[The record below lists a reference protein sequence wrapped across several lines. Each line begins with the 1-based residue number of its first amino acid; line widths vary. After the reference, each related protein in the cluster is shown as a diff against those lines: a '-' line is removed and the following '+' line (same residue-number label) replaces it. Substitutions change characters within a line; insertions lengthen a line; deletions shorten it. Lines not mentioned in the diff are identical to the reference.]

1 MWLGLTLQWR
11 AGSCWNA
18 DAFKICIARRNLC
31 WRLYNALLTCGTAL
45 QINPLTHLLSCSFA
59 PSFSPLVFYFLQ
71 KFFTTHGTHPSIINS
86 PPVLLSSLPWT
97 VFPLPI
103 YPHLVSPASFPTCV
117 LCMQLFVTT
126 LYFLSFLSA
135 SLKRLSSLNILIFHF
150 LHLQI
155 FLFLHLFFPSFFGSC
170 FHLTLTSPYTSNL
183 SSVSVSLL
191 LGCCSHL
198 ALLLATAETILHSS
212 ARLAHSL
219 LLFHFLNRCACL
231 QWYHTII
238 PSSCTISFIK
248 TNKQQMNWC
257 RKLQQSY
264 WVCVKTACFVYH

>member
-86 PPVLLSSLPWT
+86 LPVPLSSLPWT

-103 YPHLVSPASFPTCV
+103 YPHLFSPASFPTCV
-117 LCMQLFVTT
+117 LCVQLFVTT

-135 SLKRLSSLNILIFHF
+135 SLRRLSPAWTASFFTSCIFKFSCSFIYFF
-150 LHLQI
+150 L
-155 FLFLHLFFPSFFGSC
+155 LFLALVSI
-170 FHLTLTSPYTSNL
+170 SN
-183 SSVSVSLL
+183 SLL
-191 LGCCSHL
+191 LTLLIFPPFPSHCFWV
-198 ALLLATAETILHSS
+198 AVPI
-212 ARLAHSL
+212 
-219 LLFHFLNRCACL
+219 LLFSWL
-231 QWYHTII
+231 Q
-238 PSSCTISFIK
+238 
-248 TNKQQMNWC
+248 
-257 RKLQQSY
+257 
-264 WVCVKTACFVYH
+264 

>member
-1 MWLGLTLQWR
+1 ML
-11 AGSCWNA
+11 
-18 DAFKICIARRNLC
+18 
-31 WRLYNALLTCGTAL
+31 TAL
-45 QINPLTHLLSCSFA
+45 QRSTDLWYSTADKPSNSPPILLLCSLFLSSCI
-59 PSFSPLVFYFLQ
+59 L
-71 KFFTTHGTHPSIINS
+71 FFTKVFHHPSIINS
-86 PPVLLSSLPWT
+86 PPVPLSSLPWT

-103 YPHLVSPASFPTCV
+103 YPHLFSPASFPTCI

-135 SLKRLSSLNILIFHF
+135 SLRRRSSLNILIFHF

-183 SSVSVSLL
+183 SSVSISLL